1 MRQVAGDLKGEGT
14 VAMINVD
21 DNRSAG
27 QQYGVRGIPTMLV
40 LKNGKVVGQIRSRDR
55 EQIAAEFRGFL

>member
-1 MRQVAGDLKGEGT
+1 
-14 VAMINVD
+14 MINVD

-40 LKNGKVVGQIRSRDR
+40 LKDGKVLGQIRSRDR
-55 EQIAAEFRGFL
+55 EQIAAEFRNFL